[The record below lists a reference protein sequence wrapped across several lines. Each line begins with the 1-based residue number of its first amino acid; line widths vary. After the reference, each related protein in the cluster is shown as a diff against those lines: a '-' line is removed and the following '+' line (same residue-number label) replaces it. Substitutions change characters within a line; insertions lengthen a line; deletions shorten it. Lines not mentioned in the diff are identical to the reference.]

1 MTSVL
6 QHLLK
11 VFKMSVQK
19 IISENIYSINQLHL
33 IIYSQKLSSEELNWQ
48 VSVIHLY
55 YTFLRVLKIL
65 FLSLSNKNRRM

>member
-6 QHLLK
+6 QLLLK
-11 VFKMSVQK
+11 VFKISVQK

-55 YTFLRVLKIL
+55 YTSLRVLKIL
-65 FLSLSNKNRRM
+65 F